1 MWEWFSQFSNCIN
14 FWHRFFCFF
23 VRGQK
28 IVWIFD
34 PKFPTWTKH
43 ANLSQSSS
51 DTSSKLP
58 HHRGFLTITIHFLLF
73 TFRMFCLLTK
83 KEKGMQKNWRI
94 LTYFVKT
101 LHHFL
106 PKLLLTL
113 QRLQITYYSCKIVKK
128 LPRILKITT
137 NLQVAWQKAFISMPQ
152 ITKYHFLI
160 GSFTDHFFPDF
171 LWRSLW

>member
-1 MWEWFSQFSNCIN
+1 MPNQIKETKTQRPFQPNCEDGSSQPKNRLQLLVKVWEWFSQFSNCIN

-83 KEKGMQKNWRI
+83 KGERNAKELKNVNLFCENTIIFFDKIASYSRS
-94 LTYFVKT
+94 F
-101 LHHFL
+101 
-106 PKLLLTL
+106 
-113 QRLQITYYSCKIVKK
+113 TYYLSTDVK
-128 LPRILKITT
+128 L
-137 NLQVAWQKAFISMPQ
+137 
-152 ITKYHFLI
+152 
-160 GSFTDHFFPDF
+160 
-171 LWRSLW
+171 